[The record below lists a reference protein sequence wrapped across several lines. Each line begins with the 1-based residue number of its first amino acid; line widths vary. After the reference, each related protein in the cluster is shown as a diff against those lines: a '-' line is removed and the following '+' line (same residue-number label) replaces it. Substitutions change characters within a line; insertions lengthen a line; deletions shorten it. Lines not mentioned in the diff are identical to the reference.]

1 MFLLV
6 AFHSDFGNPTTF
18 HCDLSVTRY
27 NLDQYSKASMLEKAK
42 IEEQENL
49 YTA

>member
-1 MFLLV
+1 MKQLNGTV
-6 AFHSDFGNPTTF
+6 DY
-18 HCDLSVTRY
+18 CDSSITRY
-27 NLDQYSKASMLEKAK
+27 NLDQYSKARMLEKAK